1 MTSNEVVLQATGLTR
16 SYVDGGRDL
25 TVLHGVDVQAR
36 RGESLA
42 IVGPSGSGK
51 STMLGL
57 LAGLDTP
64 TSGSVEI
71 AGVDIAT
78 LSPGDLAAHRGQ
90 HLGFVFQS
98 YRLFPYATALENV
111 CIPLELRRLPQQEI
125 RKAAAARSGLA
136 WQSACITG
144 PTSFPAANSSG

>member
-71 AGVDIAT
+71 AGVDIAN

-125 RKAAAARSGLA
+125 KDSGG
-136 WQSACITG
+136 CG
-144 PTSFPAANSSG
+144 PAAGWLGRALASPAQPAFRR